1 MRRACQS
8 ACAAIGLAGVLGSQI
23 HVKRVIPRVLV
34 ETEEEAGLRQRIETI
49 IGSEVRNRFEY
60 ELFIKDMTDLGR
72 EAVPYILE
80 VAGDAVSDRYVTE
93 SLLRIGGAAVRTWV
107 ESVLGDPDPHWREAF
122 LGGVPSVVH
131 VDGSV
136 RDELAKLLL
145 DKTAQVRVLAVEKF
159 YALVP
164 AHRLFALCRDR
175 DRNVVRTAVETV
187 SKRWL
192 FLDHGK
198 RELRNLE
205 EFVGILETHFRD
217 TRWDVGR
224 GFALAFHKEHIARS
238 EKGRKLRQRVARLP
252 WFRRAG
258 QYLPIAK
265 LKEIRAALQKPD
277 AKHAEI
283 LTKAL
288 ANMSASQSAELLQVL
303 ADESDAAI
311 RFATCSAGLTLL
323 DPELAASFVR
333 FLKDPDDAV
342 RKKAREL
349 LEQTSFYVEQRELW
363 RG

>member
-1 MRRACQS
+1 MRRACQL
-8 ACAAIGLAGVLGSQI
+8 ACATASLAGVLVSQI

-34 ETEEEAGLRQRIETI
+34 ETEEEAGLRQRIGTI
-49 IGSEVRNRFEY
+49 IDREVRNRFEY

-72 EAVPYILE
+72 AAVPYILE
-80 VAGDAVSDRYVTE
+80 ISGDAVSDRYVTE
-93 SLLRIGGAAVRTWV
+93 SLLRIGGTEVCTWV
-107 ESVLGDPDPHWREAF
+107 ETVLGDSDRHWREAF
-122 LGGVPSVVH
+122 IGGVPSVVH

-136 RDELAKLLL
+136 RNELAKFLL
-145 DKTAQVRVLAVEKF
+145 DKTAQVRVLAIEKL
-159 YALVP
+159 YRLVP

-192 FLDHGK
+192 FLDHGR

-205 EFVGILETHFRD
+205 EFVGILETYYRD

-238 EKGRKLRQRVARLP
+238 EKGRELRRRVSRLP
-252 WFRRAG
+252 WFKRAG
-258 QYLPIAK
+258 QSLPIAR
-265 LKEIRAALQKPD
+265 LKEIRTALQKPD
-277 AKHAEI
+277 AEHAEI
-283 LTKAL
+283 ITKAL
-288 ANMSASQSAELLQVL
+288 ARMSAGESAELLQVL
-303 ADESDAAI
+303 ADESDAAV
-311 RFATCSAGLTLL
+311 RYATCSAGLTLL

-333 FLKDPDDAV
+333 FLKDPNEAV

-349 LEQTSFYVEQRELW
+349 LEQTSFYVEQRERW